1 MIILHN
7 LSPSDP
13 DEEDIERIDLDKLR
27 HIEEEERRENNGFV
41 RH

>member
-1 MIILHN
+1 MIILLN